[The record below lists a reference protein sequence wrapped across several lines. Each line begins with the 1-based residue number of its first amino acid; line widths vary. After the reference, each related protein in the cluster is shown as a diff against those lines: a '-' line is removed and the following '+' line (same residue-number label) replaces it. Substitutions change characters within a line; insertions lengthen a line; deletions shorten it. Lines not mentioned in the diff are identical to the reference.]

1 MERALSRAD
10 SEEKQ
15 MSDQELLVEK
25 CEGYALI
32 TLNRPAA
39 MNALSPQLLG
49 DLCTAFRE
57 LQDDPGVRAVV
68 LTGAGRAFCAGL
80 DLKALSASEEGLGAF
95 AIHGEHDV
103 VAAINDFD
111 RPVIVAVNGVAA
123 TGGFE
128 LALMGDILLASSGA
142 RFADTHCRVGLA
154 PGWGLSQK
162 LARIIGPS
170 RAREAHFTGN
180 FISAQQAAD
189 WGLVSRVVEQEHLL
203 DESRKLALEI
213 ASCVPE
219 TVRVYKQLVNDG
231 LEMNLAAGLV
241 MERNVMT
248 HVNQHVSGD
257 SISSRRAT
265 VQQRGKSQAAD

>member
-1 MERALSRAD
+1 MEGSLNRAV
-10 SEEKQ
+10 EELL
-15 MSDQELLVEK
+15 MSDQELLLEK
-25 CEGYALI
+25 CDGYALL

-49 DLCTAFRE
+49 DLCAAFRE
-57 LQDDPGVRAVV
+57 LQQDASVRAVV

-80 DLKALSASEEGLGAF
+80 DLKALSANEEGLGAF

-128 LALMGDILLASSGA
+128 LALMGDILLASTEA

-180 FISAQQAAD
+180 FISASQAQE
-189 WGLVSRVVEQEHLL
+189 WGLVSRVVESDQLVA
-203 DESRKLALEI
+203 ESRKLAQDI
-213 ASCVPE
+213 AGCVPE
-219 TVRVYKQLVNDG
+219 TVKIYKQLVNDG
-231 LEMNLAAGLV
+231 LGMDLASGLL

-248 HVNQHVSGD
+248 HVNKHVSGD